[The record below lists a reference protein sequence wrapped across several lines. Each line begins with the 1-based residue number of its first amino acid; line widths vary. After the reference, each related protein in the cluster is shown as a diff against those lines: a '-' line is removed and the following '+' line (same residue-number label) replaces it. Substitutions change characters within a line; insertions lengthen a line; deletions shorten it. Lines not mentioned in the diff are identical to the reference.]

1 MPTEQPLTAAEI
13 AQRLS
18 ELPGWVHDG
27 GVLRRTYKTDGWPTT
42 LMLVNAIGF
51 YAEAADH
58 HPDLLVSWGRVT
70 VSLRTHSAG
79 GITPKDFEL
88 ARHFEQAALWRPGA
102 GSTLRGTPKQFVMPA
117 DPS

>member
-13 AQRLS
+13 AQRLADV
-18 ELPGWVHDG
+18 PGWVHDG

-58 HPDLLVSWGRVT
+58 HPDLDIRYNRLRVALT
-70 VSLRTHSAG
+70 SHDSG
-79 GITPKDFEL
+79 GLTKRDLEL
-88 ARHFEQAALWRPGA
+88 ATSIEAAVD
-102 GSTLRGTPKQFVMPA
+102 GS
-117 DPS
+117 S